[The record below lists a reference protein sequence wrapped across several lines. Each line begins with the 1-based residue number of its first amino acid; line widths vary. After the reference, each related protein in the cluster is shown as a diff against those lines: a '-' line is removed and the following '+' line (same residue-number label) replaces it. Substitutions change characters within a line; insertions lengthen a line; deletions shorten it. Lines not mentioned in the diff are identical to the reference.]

1 MLTASLNGL
10 KSKVKSIL
18 NKSETSQEEDKK
30 FINSITSTP
39 TIIAKDLRI
48 EGQIF
53 SSGLVEIEGKIN
65 GVIKGNSVV
74 LLEDGNIEGEVTAK
88 SFSINGK
95 FNGNIKA
102 QNVFIANKAEVVG
115 TIEYCLLSIEDGASV
130 EAKFKKIEN
139 N

>member
-1 MLTASLNGL
+1 MLIASL
-10 KSKVKSIL
+10 KSKVQSVL
-18 NKSETSQEEDKK
+18 NKSKTSQNEDKK
-30 FINSITSTP
+30 FNSITATP
-39 TIIAKDLRI
+39 TIIAKDLKI

-102 QNVFIANKAEVVG
+102 QNVFIANKANVTG
-115 TIEYCLLSIEDGASV
+115 TIEYSLLSIEDGASV
-130 EAKFKKIEN
+130 EAKFKKLD
-139 N
+139 